1 VSHTHIFEIIGFRVL
16 VAQYS
21 LAPKSASR
29 YPLIADGLFV
39 NISHGL
45 IVHGRCALP
54 HPTFQAL
61 YPYAGGLGRIYG
73 VRLGTARGDVGVCV
87 AVKVESDAE
96 EQILRCRIFDEAI
109 EADVIESVAEAPLVE
124 HDNRKLRK
132 LSVYLLI
139 AFVVLALLGLIV
151 GLVVSGYSYIL

>member
-1 VSHTHIFEIIGFRVL
+1 
-16 VAQYS
+16 
-21 LAPKSASR
+21 
-29 YPLIADGLFV
+29 
-39 NISHGL
+39 
-45 IVHGRCALP
+45 
-54 HPTFQAL
+54 
-61 YPYAGGLGRIYG
+61 
-73 VRLGTARGDVGVCV
+73 VCV

-132 LSVYLLI
+132 LSVHLLI